1 MASATAQNKQF
12 FNLRTVFSYI
22 ITSNAWK
29 AQPDISRSTL
39 SHLALAIAAVHASA
53 ITDDVWSYPTASH
66 RDLLNKLV
74 RERFSVIDKSKM
86 ILENVVLALSMI
98 DTISV
103 PAPGIM
109 DWSHLRYLF
118 RITVPLFSELH
129 GSIQNPIPFP
139 TFPHSIIRTAAKYPN
154 DRVLQRQVIQVLA
167 LCPNGDWLSPFNEQ
181 HAEAL
186 LKIIGI
192 LLSPETGTN
201 PNANPDDSLMIR
213 LLDKMADVLDDEQLL
228 RALEE
233 EKAIYPHLQSILRIL
248 RGNYFLGNATLV
260 RKILLFR
267 IQRIQQ
273 STKPQELL
281 SLQYSIAIHALERP
295 VWKFHIPIFFNKLF
309 EDDEELCWPSYFIS
323 AEIVPVDAQAKE
335 GTQSVP
341 PLRYIDPKGLNSI
354 LLRSYIPGS
363 NANLWYGE
371 AVMLLLKKTSRDH
384 ANGRLPPTWNDSIFF
399 TYGLIGVM
407 IKFYRQF
414 KQQKH
419 TGTDL
424 ESLKD
429 YFSRALDKLRP
440 IEGGKEGGSQPQPD
454 IVNMRAA
461 RHKELQN
468 FLRDFD
474 VSDMNEPLVTGGE
487 GHIKT

>member
-1 MASATAQNKQF
+1 MASATAQSKQF

-22 ITSNAWK
+22 INSNAWK

-66 RDLLNKLV
+66 RDILNKLV
-74 RERFSVIDKSKM
+74 RERFAIIDKGKM

-103 PAPGIM
+103 PAPGVV
-109 DWSHLRYLF
+109 DWSPLRYLF
-118 RITVPLFSELH
+118 RTTVPLFLEAY

-139 TFPHSIIRTAAKYPN
+139 TFPHSIIRTAAKHPN
-154 DRVLQRQVIQVLA
+154 DRVLQRQVIQVLG

-181 HAEAL
+181 YAEPL

-192 LLSPETGTN
+192 LMSPETGTN
-201 PNANPDDSLMIR
+201 INPDDSLMVR
-213 LLDKMADVLDDEQLL
+213 LIDKMADFLDDAQLL

-233 EKAIYPHLQSILRIL
+233 EKALYPHIQSILRIFKGTYL
-248 RGNYFLGNATLV
+248 SPSLFV
-260 RKILLFR
+260 RKVLLLR
-267 IQRIQQ
+267 IQSHR
-273 STKPQELL
+273 PQELL
-281 SLQYSIAIHALERP
+281 SLQYSIAISALERS
-295 VWKFHIPIFFNKLF
+295 VWKPIIPLFFNQLF

-323 AEIVPVDAQAKE
+323 AEIVSADAQAKD
-335 GTQSVP
+335 GTQSVA
-341 PLRYIDPKGLNSI
+341 PLRYIDPKGLTTI
-354 LLRSYIPGS
+354 LLRSYTPGS

-384 ANGRLPPTWNDSIFF
+384 ANGRLPSTWNDSVFF
-399 TYGLIGVM
+399 TYGVVGVM

-429 YFSRALDKLRP
+429 YFSRALDKSRP
-440 IEGGKEGGSQPQPD
+440 IEGGKEGGSQPPPGL
-454 IVNMRAA
+454 VNMRAA

-468 FLRDFD
+468 MLRDFD
-474 VSDMNEPLVTGGE
+474 VSDMNEPLVSGGE
-487 GHIKT
+487 SHIKT